1 MSSFKFIELKFEQLK
16 TDVNNFIRDT
26 YNKAG
31 INLSPAD
38 PYGHIL
44 QTLEMIFSSSM
55 LYLKNAISQFDINN
69 PTNNNAKMIRALAR
83 VAGYNPSRA
92 ISATGTISL
101 QLLPGIDI
109 PTEIPG
115 SKLTI
120 LNGTKLTNKTNGLE
134 YFVDLGGTERA
145 TYELD
150 HSKKIFIPVVQ
161 GRVETQTFTGQGQ
174 KNQSFNVNLPNGQ
187 SVEQYRTTLTV
198 DGQFWNNVEHLFDM
212 LPEQQAWYSRT
223 GIEGGLDVYFGTGN
237 FGAIPGIGD
246 EIEVRYVVSDGSLGN
261 IPHLL
266 VNDWTFVDDVY
277 DGFGVSVDIES
288 NFNVFIENEISLGG
302 DAETPQFTKQIMPY
316 VSRNFVLA
324 RPEQYI
330 FMLSRLNVFS
340 QIDAFTT
347 EKGTEND
354 NEDTSDD
361 SVVYLFLIP
370 NIALFT
376 TGGNSYFDL
385 GLNAFILEE
394 AEKQKIAQYIRTQ
407 GTLAVGTSLKI
418 LDPLIRKYILNIF
431 IRIFE
436 DAIEDNV
443 RNEILDVVST
453 YFINLERRGRIPK
466 SDIIRIIEDVDG
478 VDSVSVEFVSNAN
491 EAYHLE
497 FEKFKTSVMM
507 DNPNVNPDEIVM
519 EGYEPNRVIG
529 LDPLLGDVVYTKN
542 ELPMIRGG
550 WQTRDGVF
558 YNETPQTKGL
568 GSVNISINQQ
578 RSKRKLF

>member
-1 MSSFKFIELKFEQLK
+1 MSSFKFIEVKFEQLK

-55 LYLKNAISQFDINN
+55 LYLKNVTSQFDINN

-83 VAGYNPSRA
+83 VGGYNPSRA
-92 ISATGTISL
+92 ISATGTIAL

-109 PTEIPG
+109 ATEIPG

-120 LNGTKLTNKTNGLE
+120 LNGTKITNKSNGLE
-134 YFVDLGGTERA
+134 YFIDLGGAEKA
-145 TYELD
+145 TYNLE
-150 HSKKIFIPVVQ
+150 HNKKIFIPVVQ
-161 GRVETQTFTGQGQ
+161 GRVETQTFTGRGE
-174 KNQSFNVNLPNGQ
+174 KNQSFNINLPSGQ
-187 SVEQYRTTLTV
+187 SVEQFRTTLTV

-212 LPEQQAWYSRT
+212 LPDEEAWYGRT

-237 FGAIPGIGD
+237 FGMIPGVGD

-277 DGFGVSVDIES
+277 DGFGVSVDVES
-288 NFNVFIENEISLGG
+288 NFNIFIENEISLGG
-302 DAETPQFTKQIMPY
+302 DSETPQFTKQILPY

-385 GLNAFILEE
+385 SLNAFILED

-418 LDPLIRKYILNIF
+418 LDPVIRKYVLNVF
-431 IRIFE
+431 VRIFD

-443 RNEILDVVST
+443 RSEILDATSD

-466 SDIIRIIEDVDG
+466 SDIIRVIEDIDG
-478 VDSVSVEFVSNAN
+478 VDSVSVEFISNAN
-491 EAYHLE
+491 EEYHLE

-529 LDPLLGDVVYTKN
+529 LDPLLGDIVYTKN

-550 WQTRDGVF
+550 WETRDGVF
-558 YNETPQTKGL
+558 YNETPQTRGL

>member
-1 MSSFKFIELKFEQLK
+1 VVQRKQ
-16 TDVNNFIRDT
+16 
-26 YNKAG
+26 
-31 INLSPAD
+31 
-38 PYGHIL
+38 
-44 QTLEMIFSSSM
+44 
-55 LYLKNAISQFDINN
+55 
-69 PTNNNAKMIRALAR
+69 
-83 VAGYNPSRA
+83 
-92 ISATGTISL
+92 
-101 QLLPGIDI
+101 
-109 PTEIPG
+109 
-115 SKLTI
+115 LTI
-120 LNGTKLTNKTNGLE
+120 
-134 YFVDLGGTERA
+134 
-145 TYELD
+145 
-150 HSKKIFIPVVQ
+150 
-161 GRVETQTFTGQGQ
+161 
-174 KNQSFNVNLPNGQ
+174 
-187 SVEQYRTTLTV
+187 
-198 DGQFWNNVEHLFDM
+198 
-212 LPEQQAWYSRT
+212 
-223 GIEGGLDVYFGTGN
+223 
-237 FGAIPGIGD
+237 

-277 DGFGVSVDIES
+277 DGFGVSVDVES
-288 NFNVFIENEISLGG
+288 NFNIFIENEISLGG
-302 DAETPQFTKQIMPY
+302 DSETPQFTKQILPY

-385 GLNAFILEE
+385 SLNAFILED

-418 LDPLIRKYILNIF
+418 LDPVIRKYVLNVF
-431 IRIFE
+431 VRIFD

-443 RNEILDVVST
+443 RSEILDATSD

-466 SDIIRIIEDVDG
+466 SDIIRVIEDIDG
-478 VDSVSVEFVSNAN
+478 VDSVSVEFISNAN
-491 EAYHLE
+491 EEYHLE

-529 LDPLLGDVVYTKN
+529 LDPLLGDIVYTKN

-550 WQTRDGVF
+550 WETRDGVF
-558 YNETPQTKGL
+558 YNETPQTRGL